1 MHTYM
6 YRGIQYYIYAS
17 RWLQAGFKMA
27 LSDQTNLERFLC
39 EQRMLRDIFSSTGPQ
54 VGSALCKF
62 ENANIHWRIHGQS
75 TACLYCRSR
84 LVIHHNITGPR
95 RLDWSRAQIDR
106 VSTWLALSAHRRWQ
120 ELELCRDSRHVVN
133 TRSTKMFPFSNQM
146 AMDTQTMKMGMD

>member
-6 YRGIQYYIYAS
+6 SREIQYYIHAS
-17 RWLQAGFKMA
+17 RWLQAGFKM
-27 LSDQTNLERFLC
+27 LLIDQTSLERFFS
-39 EQRMLRDIFSSTGPQ
+39 EQKLSRNICSSTGPQ
-54 VGSALCKF
+54 VGSALCNF

-106 VSTWLALSAHRRWQ
+106 VSTWLALSAQRRWQ
-120 ELELCRDSRHVVN
+120 ELELGRNSRHVIN
-133 TRSTKMFPFSNQM
+133 TKSTKMFLL
-146 AMDTQTMKMGMD
+146 